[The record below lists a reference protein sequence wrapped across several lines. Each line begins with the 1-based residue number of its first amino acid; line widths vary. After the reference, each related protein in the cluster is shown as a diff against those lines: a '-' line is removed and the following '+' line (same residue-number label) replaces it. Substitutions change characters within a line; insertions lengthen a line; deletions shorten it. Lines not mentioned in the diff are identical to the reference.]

1 MSSRNGHAG
10 SNGRLPDAGDRFRYV
25 LARAE
30 AGLPVSADLLAALP
44 APFGDWARAAVT
56 AAAGQGRALAA
67 LLGAV
72 TAEVAAVDPNADA
85 PDDGD
90 GEGEGEGDA
99 WLELG
104 TLEGIVPEAVRHRPG
119 DVLLRGEL
127 QLVGGGLGLGK
138 TRILLESLAATTRG
152 KAWPYGE
159 EAEDPGDVFYVGHED
174 DARKVIRPVVVE
186 ALGGDP
192 ARFHR
197 ITGLVEQTSK
207 GERTGMFVLTPAGL
221 RALRVGMRRYRPKM
235 IVIDPITGHLGG
247 STDSYK
253 DAEVRAALQP
263 LADLAHDFDC
273 AIIGNAH
280 LNKDQQQQV
289 LYRIGGAAAFA
300 AVARAVFFVVK
311 DPEEPQRR
319 ALFLEKTNL
328 TTPREALGFSIVG
341 HQVTPEIDVGIPAW
355 DTEPVTFTLEDAF
368 KALLP
373 GEAKREPERQ
383 QVLRTILAATRG
395 RVLVREAFRAGE
407 AMGVRSRTLKRAKGE
422 LGVASRRE
430 GFGKGSRIYWI
441 CPEATATALA
451 WDATNPADGDAHDD
465 ADDGD
470 AEPAP

>member
-1 MSSRNGHAG
+1 MTASNGHAG
-10 SNGRLPDAGDRFRYV
+10 TNGRLLDAGDRFRYV
-25 LARAE
+25 LARVE
-30 AGLPVSADLLAALP
+30 AGRPVSTEFLAALP
-44 APFGDWARAAVT
+44 DPFRDWARAAARA
-56 AAAGQGRALAA
+56 AAAGQGLALAA
-67 LLGAV
+67 FLEAI
-72 TAEVAAVDPNADA
+72 TAEVAALDPNVDA
-85 PDDGD
+85 PD
-90 GEGEGEGDA
+90 EGGPEEEGGA

-104 TLEGIVPEAVRHRPG
+104 TLEGIEPEPVLHRPG
-119 DVLLRGEL
+119 GVLLQGEL

-159 EAEDPGDVFYVGHED
+159 EVDEPGDVFYVGHED
-174 DARKVIRPVVVE
+174 DVRKVIRPVVVE

-197 ITGLVEQTSK
+197 ITGLVEQTAK
-207 GERTGMFVLTPAGL
+207 GERTGMFALSPAGL
-221 RALRVGMRRYRPKM
+221 RALRAGMRRYRPKI
-235 IVIDPITGHLGG
+235 IVIDPITGHLGSG
-247 STDSYK
+247 TDSYK

-300 AVARAVFFVVK
+300 AIARAVFFVVK
-311 DPEEPQRR
+311 DPEEPLRR
-319 ALFLEKTNL
+319 ALFLEKANL
-328 TTPREALGFSIVG
+328 TTPQEALGFSIVG
-341 HQVTPEIDVGIPAW
+341 HQVTPKIDVGIPAW
-355 DTEPVTFTLEDAF
+355 DTQPVTFTLEDAF
-368 KALLP
+368 KAVLP

-395 RVLVREAFRAGE
+395 RVRAQDAFRTGE

-422 LGVASRRE
+422 LSVGSRRE
-430 GFGKGSRIYWI
+430 GYGKGSKIYWI

-451 WDATNPADGDAHDD
+451 WDATHAADGDD

-470 AEPAP
+470 TEPAP